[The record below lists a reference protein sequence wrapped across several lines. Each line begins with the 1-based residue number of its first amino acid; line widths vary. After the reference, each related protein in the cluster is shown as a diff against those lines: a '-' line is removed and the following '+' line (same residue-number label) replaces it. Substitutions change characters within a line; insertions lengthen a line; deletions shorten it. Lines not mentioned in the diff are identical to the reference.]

1 MDTGLELASWETE
14 GPVGLE
20 APRPT
25 GQCVQSHS
33 DSKHQEV
40 ILYNH
45 LKPRYFLKSINYFQL
60 FSDDPTFFF
69 FFAHN
74 FMSVIL
80 SHQVNLMK
88 ALVPPPSQAPLS
100 NHVCAPP
107 FFLSS

>member
-1 MDTGLELASWETE
+1 MGLQ
-14 GPVGLE
+14 

-25 GQCVQSHS
+25 GQRVQGHS

-45 LKPRYFLKSINYFQL
+45 LKQRYFLKSINYFQL
-60 FSDDPTFFF
+60 FSDDPIFFF
-69 FFAHN
+69 PHN
-74 FMSVIL
+74 FMLVIL

-107 FFLSS
+107 SFLSS

>member
-1 MDTGLELASWETE
+1 MGLQ
-14 GPVGLE
+14 

-25 GQCVQSHS
+25 GQRVQGHS
-33 DSKHQEV
+33 DSKHQHA

-45 LKPRYFLKSINYFQL
+45 RKQRYFLKSINYFQL
-60 FSDDPTFFF
+60 FSGDPIFFSP
-69 FFAHN
+69 HN
-74 FMSVIL
+74 FMLVIL

-107 FFLSS
+107 SFLSS